1 MKIGATVV
9 ELPEG
14 TSEAF
19 DEALRANDHKTLAKI
34 FDAIGLENKNT
45 VMLSHEVS
53 VILAG
58 VLTFAAALAD
68 AERLSDDMA
77 YTLIDYLAPNVFS
90 TGIIGML
97 LVQYGHEEV
106 PPSNYANISRKL
118 KAAPFIEKPPCDA
131 LLSGLS
137 ESEFLD
143 YCHYLYNADSDENP
157 REIYAP
163 FGVTLIRYIYR
174 HKMMS
179 VSTLLCYLQ
188 IYMSTPVSD
197 VEIRLFKALFGA
209 TAD

>member
-1 MKIGATVV
+1 MKIGTTVL

-14 TSEAF
+14 TIEAF
-19 DEALRANDHKTLAKI
+19 DKAFRANDHQTLAKT

-53 VILAG
+53 TALAAA
-58 VLTFAAALAD
+58 LTFAAALAD
-68 AERLSDDMA
+68 AGRLSDDMA
-77 YTLIDYLAPNVFS
+77 YTLIDYLAPNVNS
-90 TGIIGML
+90 AGIIGML
-97 LVQYGHEEV
+97 LIQHGHEEV
-106 PPSNYANISRKL
+106 PPSNYATISRKL
-118 KAAPFIEKPPCDA
+118 KAAPFVEKTPRDA
-131 LLSGLS
+131 LLDGLP
-137 ESEFLD
+137 EDRFLD
-143 YCHYLYNADSDENP
+143 YCYYLYDMDSDENS

-188 IYMSTPVSD
+188 IYMNTPVSD
-197 VEIRLFKALFGA
+197 VAIRLFKAFYGA

>member
-1 MKIGATVV
+1 MKIGTTVL

-14 TSEAF
+14 TFEAF
-19 DEALRANDHKTLAKI
+19 DSALRANDHETLAKI
-34 FDAIGLENKNT
+34 FDAIGLQNKNT

-68 AERLSDDMA
+68 AGRLSDDMA
-77 YTLIDYLAPNVFS
+77 YTLIDYLAPNVVS

-97 LVQYGHEEV
+97 LIQYSHEEV

-118 KAAPFIEKPPCDA
+118 KAAPFVEKTPRDA
-131 LLSGLS
+131 LLDGLP
-137 ESEFLD
+137 EDRFLD
-143 YCHYLYNADSDENP
+143 YCHYLYNADFDGNP

-163 FGVTLIRYIYR
+163 FGITLIRYIYR
-174 HKMMS
+174 HKMMP

-188 IYMSTPVSD
+188 IYMSTPAID
-197 VEIRLFKALFGA
+197 VEIRLFKALYGA
-209 TAD
+209 TVD